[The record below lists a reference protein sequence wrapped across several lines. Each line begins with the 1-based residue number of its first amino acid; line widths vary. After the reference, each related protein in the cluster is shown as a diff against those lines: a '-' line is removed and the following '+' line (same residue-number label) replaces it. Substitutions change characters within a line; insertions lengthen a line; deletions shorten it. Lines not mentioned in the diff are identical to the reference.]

1 MKARHSIETRGLLES
16 KKMSCSRYNPESS
29 TNITSYSINTT
40 KTLQRSDSSSS
51 LRKPPS
57 DLSIIE
63 DRYNALYSDYR
74 SLFEKMKL
82 KGEVFR
88 LQKDEL

>member
-40 KTLQRSDSSSS
+40 KTLQRSDSSST
-51 LRKPPS
+51 LRRPPS

-63 DRYNALYSDYR
+63 DRYKALEQNYR
-74 SLFEKMKL
+74 CLLDETKL

-88 LQKDEL
+88 QQKE